1 MDELGNYTLAD
12 MGVGAHLNS
21 ILASLERVLNW
32 TGCDVSIIYDER
44 DNVIEVTDLR
54 GYTHALIRMTSRKPF
69 DDEARAELVKN
80 IVETAK
86 KMKEGNR

>member
-1 MDELGNYTLAD
+1 MDGIGNYTLANFNQ
-12 MGVGAHLNS
+12 GYLKS
-21 ILASLERVLNW
+21 ILASLERVLEW

-54 GYTHALIRMTSRKPF
+54 GYTHALIRMTSRKPL